1 LFNEHKHFP
10 LRKTFQNYGLFKAE
24 EIKEILEFE
33 SWYEHNFKNSS
44 KTVIE
49 DHLEAFKD
57 LVNQSIIRLNTIVT
71 NTDSL
76 ALENLDAF
84 TTLFRD
90 SMARSEEIKETL
102 QLSSSLKGQIR
113 IVVDYFESQI
123 SQVSHTKIE
132 KEPLV
137 LENLKADYEIALKI
151 KNEVYTF
158 FEIIE
163 QKLEQIIERYIYADK
178 QLANFKE
185 NFRTRTQFQRNL
197 RKFLEASLQAS
208 VYDRKD
214 GLKFYK
220 NIDLKNIPE
229 ESFKFLNVKKN
240 NNFIKKKSYVL
251 TQEIDPVYALQQT
264 QSANSLLLKQEE
276 IARQLNILKINLSKY
291 KNTDITKEFYRLL
304 DETKDEGVALKVIY
318 DVLKYASKHKDYDI
332 KILQQIPEDYQ
343 DKNILIWQMN
353 IWQKR

>member
-1 LFNEHKHFP
+1 M
-10 LRKTFQNYGLFKAE
+10 
-24 EIKEILEFE
+24 
-33 SWYEHNFKNSS
+33 
-44 KTVIE
+44 
-49 DHLEAFKD
+49 
-57 LVNQSIIRLNTIVT
+57 
-71 NTDSL
+71 
-76 ALENLDAF
+76 
-84 TTLFRD
+84 LFRE
-90 SMARSEEIKETL
+90 SMGRSEEIKETL
-102 QLSSSLKGQIR
+102 QLSGSLKGQIR

-132 KEPLV
+132 REHLV
-137 LENLKADYEIALKI
+137 LAKLKADYEIALKI

-185 NFRTRTQFQRNL
+185 NFRTRTQFQKNL

-220 NIDLKNIPE
+220 NIDIKNIPE
-229 ESFKFLNVKKN
+229 ESFKFLNVKKY

-276 IARQLNILKINLSKY
+276 IARQLNILKINLSKH

>member
-1 LFNEHKHFP
+1 
-10 LRKTFQNYGLFKAE
+10 
-24 EIKEILEFE
+24 
-33 SWYEHNFKNSS
+33 
-44 KTVIE
+44 
-49 DHLEAFKD
+49 
-57 LVNQSIIRLNTIVT
+57 
-71 NTDSL
+71 
-76 ALENLDAF
+76 
-84 TTLFRD
+84 
-90 SMARSEEIKETL
+90 MARSEEIKETL

-229 ESFKFLNVKKN
+229 ESFKFLNVKKY